1 MVCDT
6 CSHSALF
13 LLATSVP
20 ISWAGISKNRLV
32 KSLETVTRPSKSGML
47 LTCGWNMTRRM
58 GLLANWRTGAA
69 IIAAALVVCGEA
81 CAHASG
87 GGSLGFLSNIFT
99 GSISKGSQTAPSG
112 QHPGTSVQAQA
123 APTTG
128 STPLPWSGENGAS
141 GHPLMNASAIREA
154 AANFD
159 NCVASMWPSAAR
171 RNISRASFE
180 RFTAGLTPDLRI
192 MDLMDS
198 QPEFTKSIWNYLD
211 ILVNDNRLVRGR
223 EILAKYKLQ
232 FDVVEKAY
240 GIDRYAIAAIWGI
253 ESNYSTQMG
262 DRNVLQSTAT
272 LACIGRRQKYF
283 RDEFLSA
290 LEILHHGDLRP
301 EQMRGSWAGAFGP
314 TQFMPTAF
322 KRYAV
327 DGDGDGRRDVV
338 DNPADLI
345 ASTANNLKK
354 DGWQTGHTWGYE
366 VAVPQG
372 FNYMLADRAKA
383 MTIAQWE
390 HLGLKRAGGQSIPH
404 PTEKAYLLAPA
415 GAKGPGFLM
424 LQNFRVIMKYN
435 PAEAYALA
443 IGHFAD
449 RLRGGAPFVQPWP
462 RQEREL
468 SRAERLEL
476 QQLLAQRGFYR
487 GVPDGQLGGQ
497 TREALR
503 GFQISIGAPADGF
516 ASSEVLEWLRGR

>member
-1 MVCDT
+1 MMRATKPAKRRAGAIILAAVLICRGEARAQSSSPLD
-6 CSHSALF
+6 F
-13 LLATSVP
+13 LGNIFS
-20 ISWAGISKNRLV
+20 
-32 KSLETVTRPSKSGML
+32 SKSGP
-47 LTCGWNMTRRM
+47 
-58 GLLANWRTGAA
+58 ANPSAPPGAA
-69 IIAAALVVCGEA
+69 APA
-81 CAHASG
+81 
-87 GGSLGFLSNIFT
+87 T
-99 GSISKGSQTAPSG
+99 GNG
-112 QHPGTSVQAQA
+112 
-123 APTTG
+123 
-128 STPLPWSGENGAS
+128 PLPWSGEDGAS
-141 GHPLMNASAIREA
+141 GHPLMTASAIREA

-159 NCVASMWPSAAR
+159 SCVASMWPDAAR
-171 RNISRASFE
+171 RDITQENFQ
-180 RFTAGLTPDLRI
+180 RFTAGLSPDLRI

-198 QPEFTKSIWNYLD
+198 QPEFTKSIWDYLD
-211 ILVNDNRLVRGR
+211 ILVNDNRLAKGR
-223 EILAKYKLQ
+223 EILAKYKSQ
-232 FDVVEKAY
+232 FDAVEKAY
-240 GIDRYAIAAIWGI
+240 GVDRYAIAAIWGI

-290 LEILHHGDLRP
+290 LEILNHGDLRP

-338 DNPADLI
+338 DDPADLI

-354 DGWQTGHTWGYE
+354 DGWQTGQSWGYE
-366 VAVPQG
+366 VVVPPG

-383 MTIAQWE
+383 MTMAQWQ
-390 HLGLKRAGGQSIPH
+390 HLGLKRANGQPFPSAAD
-404 PTEKAYLLAPA
+404 KAYLLAPA
-415 GAKGPGFLM
+415 GAEGPGFLM

-449 RLRGGAPFVQPWP
+449 RLRGGPAFVQPWP

-476 QQLLAQRGFYR
+476 QQLLVQRGFYR
-487 GVPDGQLGGQ
+487 GTPDGQFGGE

-503 GFQISIGAPADGF
+503 GFQASIGAPADGF
-516 ASSEVLEWLRGR
+516 ASSQVLERLRGR